1 MNITK
6 IVEILKNTQTF
17 GLFGPNILNIIAFSG
32 EKINFS
38 TGDLLTTSDEKIS
51 KCIVVIKGR
60 VFIQNKDR
68 DNIEIIEGS
77 VIGERALLSETVI
90 KKSIIAGSK
99 GQALLISKDL
109 FDGLAAQFP
118 EIPEYFKNKIK
129 NELNNNIHELK
140 EFEKTLKS

>member
-6 IVEILKNTQTF
+6 IVQILENTQTF
-17 GLFGPNILNIIAFSG
+17 GSFGPNILNIIAFSG

-77 VIGERALLSETVI
+77 VIGERALLSDKFI
-90 KKSIIAGSK
+90 K
-99 GQALLISKDL
+99 
-109 FDGLAAQFP
+109 
-118 EIPEYFKNKIK
+118 
-129 NELNNNIHELK
+129 
-140 EFEKTLKS
+140 